1 MLSQRGECMGALIEL
16 GGGAARYVKTRPISS
31 NRFRVLRLDI
41 YVGNNTFKSKGSL
54 GQHKIWRHTDDKK
67 YECDLCSFTC
77 SIKKDLVKHVKKV
90 HNKTCVIEAMRKF
103 QGKKAN

>member
-1 MLSQRGECMGALIEL
+1 MCESC
-16 GGGAARYVKTRPISS
+16 P
-31 NRFRVLRLDI
+31 D
-41 YVGNNTFKSKGSL
+41 TFKSKGSL